1 MYSKRQNGIRRKA
14 MKGGFFPMM
23 GAMGNPME
31 MLQKFN
37 PLSMLMGK
45 GLVQPQ
51 YQYQGG
57 SLVKPQYQYQG
68 GALVQP
74 QAQYK
79 GGMDAATF
87 FNPMT
92 SPVSPLSWMSK
103 MFGGGQ
109 VGGGQVGGKRKRA
122 PSARGQKV
130 AQLMRSQ
137 GMTLG
142 EASKYLKSMG
152 Q

>member
-1 MYSKRQNGIRRKA
+1 MYSKRQGGIRRKA

-37 PLSMLMGK
+37 PLNMLMGK

-51 YQYQGG
+51 YEYQGG
-57 SLVKPQYQYQG
+57 SLVHPQYQYQG

-74 QAQYK
+74 QQKYQ
-79 GGMDAATF
+79 GGNFLDF
-87 FNPMT
+87 FNPAK
-92 SPVSPLSWMSK
+92 SPMAPWNW
-103 MFGGGQ
+103 
-109 VGGGQVGGKRKRA
+109 GGGQVGGKRKRA